1 MQTSQRTSQHIF
13 FAFWFL
19 LIFPSKSIVAQA
31 VSTKI
36 DSLETILNQV
46 SSKTVQMNIKAT
58 LMVALQNLSPE
69 KSEKYA
75 QDVITLSQ
83 ELHSPR
89 QEALGYNH
97 LGLLA
102 WGKGNLSESLT
113 YIETGQELAK
123 KHHYYEVEALI
134 LVDLGN
140 IHANLN
146 NYLLALE
153 NFHNA
158 LALFKKSRDRKS
170 KIRCLN
176 NIGWQYVLLGNYDSA
191 KYYFENALPI
201 AHQEN
206 SRFLA
211 YLYDNL
217 GETYTR
223 QRQYKKAIP
232 YLQNGLKYAKK
243 FNNKRIELVVYRV
256 LGEIHFEQQ
265 EVDSA
270 EHFAQKSLELAFE
283 LGAKQKIYQAYKV
296 LSHVSFYRKNFE
308 KAYEYQK
315 AYIVYRDSLLN
326 QDTQNKIKY
335 HDYER
340 QQSELALLKMFHEKK
355 ITQRNTIIGVVLL
368 GLIVAIVIGIL
379 VNRNHKKLQTSYNTL
394 QKANFQIS
402 EQNKEIIAQ
411 KNILAQT
418 LVDLK
423 NTQGQLVRVEQRA
436 SLGLLTASVAHEI
449 NNPLNFMVVGVE
461 NLQDIFEE
469 MWEIIE
475 TYEDLRLQKGLEIS
489 PEFQEQITDLRAELE
504 FDEKTQ
510 KMSFEVFQDI
520 HQGAERIIKVV
531 KSLQTFVRLG
541 ENHQVQL
548 TDLHKNIHAVLVLLG
563 NRFVGKIK
571 LNTDFAPHLSEV
583 CCFPDEMNQV
593 FVNLLINA
601 EDALDGKGEI
611 SLKTSENEYFIMI
624 SIRDN
629 GKGIP
634 PKIQPKI
641 FNPLF
646 TTKTNWQN
654 SGLGLTTTKHIIEA
668 HQGKIECISEVGKG
682 TEFIIYLPKK
692 R

>member
-1 MQTSQRTSQHIF
+1 MQIPRYLAESVF
-13 FAFWFL
+13 FITWVL
-19 LIFPSKSIVAQA
+19 LISKSIVAQPD
-31 VSTKI
+31 STKI
-36 DSLETILNQV
+36 DSLENILRQIP
-46 SSKTVQMNIKAT
+46 SKTIQVNIKAN

-75 QDVITLSQ
+75 QDVVILSQ
-83 ELHSPR
+83 ELQCPR

-102 WGKGNLSESLT
+102 WGKGNLTESLT
-113 YIETGQELAK
+113 YIETGQELAN
-123 KHHYYEVEALI
+123 KHRYHEVEALI

-146 NYLLALE
+146 NYLLALD

-158 LALFKKSRDRKS
+158 LALFDKLGNQKS
-170 KIRCLN
+170 KVRCMN
-176 NIGWQYVLLGNYDSA
+176 NIGWQHVLLENYDSA
-191 KYYFENALPI
+191 KYYFESALPI
-201 AHQEN
+201 AHEKN

-223 QRQYKKAIP
+223 QKQYQKAVP
-232 YLQNGLKYAKK
+232 YLQNGLKYARK

-270 EHFAQKSLELAFE
+270 EYFAQKSLDLALE
-283 LGAKQKIYQAYKV
+283 LGAKQKIYQAYGV
-296 LSHVSFYRKNFE
+296 LSCVAFYRKNF
-308 KAYEYQK
+308 KQAYEYQA
-315 AYIVYRDSLLN
+315 AYMSYRDSLLN

-340 QQSELALLKMFHEKK
+340 QRSELALLKVFHDKK
-355 ITQRNTIIGVVLL
+355 MTQRNSIIGIILL
-368 GLIVAIVIGIL
+368 GLMVAIVIGVL
-379 VNRNHKKLQTSYNTL
+379 VSRNHKKLQNSYDTL
-394 QKANFQIS
+394 QEANFQIS
-402 EQNKEIIAQ
+402 EQNKEIIQQ
-411 KNILAQT
+411 KNTLAQT
-418 LVDLK
+418 LSDLK
-423 NTQGQLVRVEQRA
+423 NAQGQLVRAEQRA

-461 NLQDIFEE
+461 NLQIVLEE

-475 TYEDLRLQKGLEIS
+475 KYDELSFQKELKIS
-489 PEFQEQITDLRAELE
+489 PEFQRQITNLKAELE
-504 FDEKTQ
+504 FDEETKEMT
-510 KMSFEVFQDI
+510 FETFQDI

-541 ENHQVQL
+541 ENHQVRL
-548 TDLHKNIHAVLVLLG
+548 TDLHKNINAVLVLLG

-571 LNTDFAPHLSEV
+571 LNTDFAPKLSEV

-601 EDALDGKGEI
+601 EDALEGRGEI
-611 SLKTSENEYFIMI
+611 TLKTSENEQFVMI

-634 PKIQPKI
+634 PEIQSKIY
-641 FNPLF
+641 NSLF
-646 TTKTNWQN
+646 TTKTNPRN

-668 HQGKIECISEVGKG
+668 HQGKIECISEVEKG
-682 TEFIIYLPKK
+682 TEFIVYLPKK
-692 R
+692 KNN